1 MNKHFHGEWNG
12 ALVMDD
18 ETSCVNP
25 FKFGAFMPF
34 ERMLVPKHKKEFNE
48 FSCFEEMFFCSE
60 DNQECRPKL
69 RRKSLQEQKKYSLKE
84 LHKFRARF
92 AQQFKL

>member
-25 FKFGAFMPF
+25 FKFGAFMPS
-34 ERMLVPKHKKEFNE
+34 EK
-48 FSCFEEMFFCSE
+48 MFCA
-60 DNQECRPKL
+60 KA
-69 RRKSLQEQKKYSLKE
+69 QK
-84 LHKFRARF
+84 RV
-92 AQQFKL
+92 